1 MRIITLDA
9 CKKFVCCPGPRQSK
23 TVQSKLEMSVNRDFI
38 CDSMKKCIQIGRQ
51 YKLTNP
57 DRAMDEIE
65 KLGILH
71 EVLHTVTNFENQ
83 LVTDLD
89 VD

>member
-1 MRIITLDA
+1 
-9 CKKFVCCPGPRQSK
+9 
-23 TVQSKLEMSVNRDFI
+23 
-38 CDSMKKCIQIGRQ
+38 MKKCIQIGRQ

-71 EVLHTVTNFENQ
+71 EVLHTVTNFEKQ

>member
-9 CKKFVCCPGPRQSK
+9 CKKFVRCPGPRQSK

-71 EVLHTVTNFENQ
+71 EVLHTVTNFEKQ